1 MSKRQRFF
9 SDLFDLSFSKYITPR
24 ILGLLY
30 ILGIIF
36 SGLYALTFLFLG
48 FSAIISG
55 ETLAGVL
62 ALISAPL
69 VFLLYVIFIRVTLE
83 PMIIGFRI
91 EQNTAR
97 TADNTESLRQP

>member
-36 SGLYALTFLFLG
+36 SGFYALIFLFLG
-48 FSAIISG
+48 LSALISG
-55 ETLAGVL
+55 EALGVL